1 MLSQPNEI
9 RNRSTHPLHLFSGVL
24 IFLVLS
30 MGFVPTAMA
39 NSMYLY
45 TGQPYSPA
53 APSFCNGTYTP
64 ICTQLAVTGYFTTAS
79 PLGKNLNNSTITPL
93 AFSFTDGA
101 GVFTFTSAQQL
112 ALSTF
117 QVSTD
122 ASGNI
127 TGWAINLATFPT
139 DCASVS
145 GFECLGTFSNP
156 LGSGDFSAYGFN
168 LGTPSQ
174 VFGGGENLGTPGT
187 WIGPIASANS
197 GNLRESLTSY
207 TDSIGPLVITWNQA
221 FPDTNY
227 TAACTA
233 ETTAGDFL
241 LPTITSR
248 STNGMQV
255 SPSDG
260 GPPTGVLNCLG
271 LPDFDS
277 SDLRHG
283 RAPFSGFPPSVTVN
297 WNQAFSDTN
306 YTVVCTVET
315 AGSFASGFTSVI
327 TTVTPGSVSVVNAG
341 YDTGTMHCLAV
352 PDSDPSSLRHTRV
365 PVSSSPSTVTVPWSP
380 AFPDPFYVS
389 VCSDQASAT
398 SADSAIAILANSKL
412 PGSLQVIPEL
422 SGGVVHC
429 MASQLTVTPVSI
441 KGDVTQLL
449 QSGAIKNAGLA
460 GSLLSQLTAAAAAH
474 AAGNC
479 STAAKIY
486 QAFINELNA
495 QLGKGVD
502 TTAAV
507 ILITD
512 AQFLIAHCP

>member
-1 MLSQPNEI
+1 MPTHFRILVPLLALTTPRLLLFLIAFTLFSPINTAAGSGTTTYDYLGVPFNQFVGTGCPPSCQLTGSFTVAQPLPPNLSQDVGG
-9 RNRSTHPLHLFSGVL
+9 SGA
-24 IFLVLS
+24 F
-30 MGFVPTAMA
+30 
-39 NSMYLY
+39 
-45 TGQPYSPA
+45 
-53 APSFCNGTYTP
+53 
-64 ICTQLAVTGYFTTAS
+64 
-79 PLGKNLNNSTITPL
+79 TPL
-93 AFSFTDGA
+93 SFTFTDG
-101 GVFTFTSAQQL
+101 VTTFTQFN
-112 ALSTF
+112 ST
-117 QVSTD
+117 
-122 ASGNI
+122 
-127 TGWAINLATFPT
+127 
-139 DCASVS
+139 VS
-145 GFECLGTFSNP
+145 GFAVHTDANGNIIEWGMFMAGPGGGAGLFLFYGGSGSLAQEGVNIDSYQAYFFSNTSP
-156 LGSGDFSAYGFN
+156 G
-168 LGTPSQ
+168 
-174 VFGGGENLGTPGT
+174 GT
-187 WIGPIASANS
+187 WSIASANS
-197 GNLRESLTSY
+197 GNLRVSLTSY
-207 TDSIGPLVITWNQA
+207 TDSITTLVVTWNPA

-248 STNGMQV
+248 SVNGMQV

-260 GPPTGVLNCLG
+260 GPPTGVLNCLA

-277 SDLRHG
+277 SDLRHN
-283 RAPFSGFPPSVTVN
+283 RAPFSGFPASVPVI
-297 WNQAFSDTN
+297 WNQPFPDTN

-327 TTVTPGSVSVVNAG
+327 TTVAPSSVNVVNAG

-389 VCSDQASAT
+389 VCSDQAS
-398 SADSAIAILANSKL
+398 SGADSAIAILANSKL
-412 PGSLQVIPEL
+412 PGSLQVIGEL
-422 SGGVVHC
+422 SGIVHC
-429 MASQLTVTPVSI
+429 MASQLMVTPVSI

-449 QSGAIKNAGLA
+449 QRGAIKNAGLA

-502 TTAAV
+502 TTAAA

>member
-1 MLSQPNEI
+1 MPTDFRILVPLLVRTTPRLLLFLIAFALFSPINTAAGSGTTTYVFLGVPFNHFVGTGCPPSCQLTGSFTVAQPLPPNLSQDVGG
-9 RNRSTHPLHLFSGVL
+9 SGA
-24 IFLVLS
+24 F
-30 MGFVPTAMA
+30 
-39 NSMYLY
+39 
-45 TGQPYSPA
+45 
-53 APSFCNGTYTP
+53 
-64 ICTQLAVTGYFTTAS
+64 
-79 PLGKNLNNSTITPL
+79 TPL
-93 AFSFTDGA
+93 SFTFTDG
-101 GVFTFTSAQQL
+101 VTTFTQSNSSISGFA
-112 ALSTF
+112 
-117 QVSTD
+117 VHTD
-122 ASGNI
+122 ANGNI
-127 TGWAINLATFPT
+127 VEWGMFMAGPGGGAGLFLFYGGSG
-139 DCASVS
+139 SVAQEGVNIDS
-145 GFECLGTFSNP
+145 YQAYFFSNTSP
-156 LGSGDFSAYGFN
+156 G
-168 LGTPSQ
+168 
-174 VFGGGENLGTPGT
+174 GT
-187 WIGPIASANS
+187 WSIASANS
-197 GNLRESLTSY
+197 GNLRVSLTSY
-207 TDSIGPLVITWNQA
+207 TDSITPLVVTWNPA

-248 STNGMQV
+248 SVNGMQV

-260 GPPTGVLNCLG
+260 GPPTGVLNCLA

-277 SDLRHG
+277 SDLRHD
-283 RAPFSGFPPSVTVN
+283 RAPFSGFPASVPVI
-297 WNQAFSDTN
+297 WNQPFPDTN

-327 TTVTPGSVSVVNAG
+327 TTVAPSSVNVVNAG

-398 SADSAIAILANSKL
+398 RADSAIAILANSKL
-412 PGSLQVIPEL
+412 PGSLQVIGEL
-422 SGGVVHC
+422 SGIVHC
-429 MASQLTVTPVSI
+429 MASQLMVTPVSI

-502 TTAAV
+502 TTATA